1 VAIVVLALWTIT
13 VAVGV
18 YLLISS
24 SRRDSMYGEQVPEEE
39 PAAVGAPAKRRADLY
54 DPPSLR
60 VNKSEPIPGGRA
72 AAEFLHPALAITGF
86 AFWLLYALIH
96 ARIFEIIGLGI
107 LAGAIIAGLAWAAVN
122 SRASKRGADDAL
134 IFPPRV
140 LILHVVGAA
149 LTLILGALILTGV
162 I

>member
-24 SRRDSMYGEQVPEEE
+24 SRRDSMYGDPVPEEE

-96 ARIFEIIGLGI
+96 NRIFEIIGLGI
-107 LAGAIIAGLAWAAVN
+107 LLGAIIAGLVWAAVN
-122 SRASKRGADDAL
+122 GRAGKRGADDAL
-134 IFPPRV
+134 IFQPRV
-140 LILHVVGAA
+140 LILHIAGAA
-149 LTLILGALILTGV
+149 LTLILAALTLAGV